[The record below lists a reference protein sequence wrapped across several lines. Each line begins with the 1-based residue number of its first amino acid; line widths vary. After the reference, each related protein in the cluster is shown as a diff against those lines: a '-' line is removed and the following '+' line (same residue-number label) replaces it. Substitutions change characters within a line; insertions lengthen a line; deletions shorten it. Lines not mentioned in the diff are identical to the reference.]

1 MSSDLD
7 QEFRSRELADNLRQ
21 YLLTVNSGGIA
32 ILFSIAST
40 LIDNK
45 INANW
50 LFYPTIAFVLGILF
64 CIVSIFLAQHRAL
77 KRRNAARVKLP
88 EPEFCCLMRSRTWN
102 ALSAISF
109 LIGVI
114 LALNSF
120 QTMQAV

>member
-7 QEFRSRELADNLRQ
+7 QEFRSRQLADNLRQ
-21 YLLTVNSGGIA
+21 YLLTVNSGAIA

-50 LFYPTIAFVLGILF
+50 LVYPTIAFVLGIIF

-77 KRRNAARVKLP
+77 KRRDAARDKQP
-88 EPEFCCLMRSRTWN
+88 EPEFCCLMRSWTWN
-102 ALSAISF
+102 TISAISF
-109 LIGVI
+109 LVGVI
-114 LALNSF
+114 LALYSF
-120 QTMQAV
+120 QSMQVA